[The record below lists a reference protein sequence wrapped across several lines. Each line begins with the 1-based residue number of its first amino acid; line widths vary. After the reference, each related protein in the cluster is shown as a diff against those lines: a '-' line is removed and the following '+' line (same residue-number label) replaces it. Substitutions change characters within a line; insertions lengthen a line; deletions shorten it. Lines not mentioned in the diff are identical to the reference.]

1 MIELNTLRKC
11 FILSSLI
18 VLIIF
23 DEIYKDKDKEKDK
36 DNDKDKDK
44 EKDKDTH
51 YSQHL
56 LAPNDSF
63 KIFLN
68 ANH

>member
-1 MIELNTLRKC
+1 M
-11 FILSSLI
+11 
-18 VLIIF
+18 LIIF